1 MLIDLLDEVGLD
13 AMAQANFGIRSER
26 GRFLGHP
33 GYEAYAMLRA
43 VNLRSGR
50 GTFSRPP
57 AEGTDP
63 RVHGMAV
70 LVDCYVRPVPS
81 SEGGAFSE
89 GHGGDRRAPTYGA
102 GSAGIYKKHLK

>member
-13 AMAQANFGIRSER
+13 AMAQADFGIRSER
-26 GRFLGHP
+26 GLFLGHP

-57 AEGTDP
+57 AEEADP
-63 RVHGMAV
+63 QVHGMAV

-81 SEGGAFSE
+81 SEGVRNRKDTVEIAERPPIGLVLHEST
-89 GHGGDRRAPTYGA
+89 R
-102 GSAGIYKKHLK
+102 SI

>member
-13 AMAQANFGIRSER
+13 AMAQADFGIRSKR

-57 AEGTDP
+57 AEEADP

-81 SEGGAFSE
+81 SEGVR
-89 GHGGDRRAPTYGA
+89 DRKDTVEIAERPPMGLVLQESTR
-102 GSAGIYKKHLK
+102 SI